1 PRLLLRAEGAWAG
14 RRLRHLGQRRGR
26 GRTCELSRAH
36 HPLRRHQP
44 RRDAREGALRARPH
58 GATHGGLRQ
67 DLARRDGGAALYRLR
82 SASLDGRRDRAPR
95 RGRAR
100 PHLAF
105 RAPAGRRP
113 RLRDGLP
120 RGDGGAP
127 RQRVGAVPNTGYAG
141 RRRTLA
147 VGDPMA
153 TEARSSRL
161 SGSSLRR
168 HRPLLLGA
176 AAAIGCAALTACA
189 GGGAGCAGCVALQTR
204 PGVTETFQFVAAPNP
219 SASVVLFVGGD
230 GVVADVQVNFLLRV
244 RGRFVEQDISVAV
257 FDAPSDQS
265 SMSTAYRT
273 GDAQAQDVA
282 AVVRYLKS

>member
-1 PRLLLRAEGAWAG
+1 
-14 RRLRHLGQRRGR
+14 
-26 GRTCELSRAH
+26 
-36 HPLRRHQP
+36 
-44 RRDAREGALRARPH
+44 
-58 GATHGGLRQ
+58 
-67 DLARRDGGAALYRLR
+67 
-82 SASLDGRRDRAPR
+82 
-95 RGRAR
+95 
-100 PHLAF
+100 
-105 RAPAGRRP
+105 
-113 RLRDGLP
+113 
-120 RGDGGAP
+120 
-127 RQRVGAVPNTGYAG
+127 
-141 RRRTLA
+141 
-147 VGDPMA
+147 MA
-153 TEARSSRL
+153 TEAQSSRL

-244 RGRFVEQDISVAV
+244 RGRFVEQGISVAV

-282 AVVRYLKS
+282 AVVRYLKSKADVPVWLIGTSRGSVSAASAAARLSPQISGVVLTSSVWAPTTAALGEIAVPTLIVHNRDDGCAVSPFAGAEAAAAQLTSAPAKELLAVSGGTLHGSPCDAISPHGYYQIEDKVVPPVIAWIKSHRP